1 MRRSNFT
8 TLLYLLLVL
17 LSGAVLGVFANRVY
31 MTKVDAATSVPP
43 RPHNHIEFRNH
54 YIHDMRT
61 RLHLTDAQAAQLE
74 QIMDGTDQQFRQM
87 RRSIDADHQ
96 HKVMAM
102 LDDTQ
107 KAEYAKM
114 IAEREK
120 RRQEHDKKGF

>member
-1 MRRSNFT
+1 MRRSNLT

-17 LSGAVLGVFANRVY
+17 LSGAVLGVFANRIY
-31 MTKVDAATSVPP
+31 MSKVDAATSGPP
-43 RPHNHIEFRNH
+43 RPHNHAAFREH
-54 YIHDMRT
+54 YLNEMRT
-61 RLHLTDAQAAQLE
+61 RLHLTDAQAAQLQ

-107 KAEYAKM
+107 KAEYSKM

-120 RRQEHDKKGF
+120 HRQERDKKTF